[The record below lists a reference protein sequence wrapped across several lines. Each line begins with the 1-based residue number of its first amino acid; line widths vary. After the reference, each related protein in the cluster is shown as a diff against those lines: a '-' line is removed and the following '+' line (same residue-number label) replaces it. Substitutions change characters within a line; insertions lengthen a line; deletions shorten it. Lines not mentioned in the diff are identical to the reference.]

1 MPETVQFIGKTG
13 KFKSKFTPDKG
24 KKFQLIWGD
33 PIRTDNATGVV
44 HARGRKGSQEPAH
57 LVANGVLEI
66 YVIDVGQG
74 DGVLMRTPDDKWHLI
89 DAGTKNA
96 KQQLKKGAPNFLR
109 WKFLQDL
116 GREKIELESLILTH
130 PDLDHFGGMIDLFSK
145 KLIGVGSQSERIF
158 ELEVENF
165 YHCGMGRF
173 ASGAP
178 LGQMEAGTVDPFPMG
193 DHGIDQ
199 DGEFITELLTGK
211 TSFRTPSRPFTDDFK
226 ELARGVGSIPK
237 TVRRLDTS
245 TPFLPGYAPA
255 DNKGCTIRVL
265 GPVVETTTAGK
276 EGLRKL
282 GGDSITRNGHSI
294 VLRVDCGNARIL
306 LTGDLNTKSQ
316 KLLLS
321 YIPETE
327 FSVDVVKGCHHG
339 ADDIEI
345 GFVKAMAARATVISS
360 GDNENFAHPRPRVLG
375 ASARYGREG
384 VDEKGKSLPP
394 LLYSTELARSVSLT
408 YPKTKTFKLNDQDP
422 DTPARVN
429 VADLEWNPP
438 GPIPEKGL
446 DVTPLG
452 IDLVYGLVNVRTDGQ
467 DIMLATLEESGNDFD
482 VRVMQAGVTGAG

>member
-1 MPETVQFIGKTG
+1 MAETVQFVGKAG

-33 PIRTDNATGVV
+33 AVRIDDSGVV
-44 HARGRKGSQEPAH
+44 RARSRKGSQAPAH
-57 LVANGVLEI
+57 LVPTGLLEI

-89 DAGTKNA
+89 DAGTRNEN
-96 KQQLKKGAPNFLR
+96 QQLKKGAPNFLR
-109 WKFLQDL
+109 WKFLNDL
-116 GREKIELESLILTH
+116 GRDRIELESLILTH

-145 KLIGVGSQSERIF
+145 KLIGVGSQQERTF

-173 ASGAP
+173 AAAP
-178 LGQMEAGTVDPFPMG
+178 VLGKMEAGTVAPFPMG
-193 DHGIDQ
+193 NHGIKRE
-199 DGEFITELLTGK
+199 GEFITELLTGK
-211 TSFRTPSRPFTDDFK
+211 TSFKSPARAFTDDFK
-226 ELARGVGSIPK
+226 DLAKGVGSIPK
-237 TVRRLDTS
+237 TVKRLDTS

-255 DNKGCTIRVL
+255 DNKGCTIQVL
-265 GPVVETTTAGK
+265 GPVVETTTTGK
-276 EGLRKL
+276 KGLRKL

-321 YIPETE
+321 YIPESE
-327 FSVDVVKGCHHG
+327 FAVDVAKGCHHG
-339 ADDIEI
+339 ADDIDL
-345 GFVKAMAARATVISS
+345 GFVKAMAVRATVVSS

-384 VDEKGKSLPP
+384 VDENGKTSPP

-408 YPKTKTFKLNDQDP
+408 YPKTKTFKLNDQNP
-422 DTPARVN
+422 ATPARVN
-429 VADLEWNPP
+429 TADIEWNPP

-446 DVTPLG
+446 DVTPLA
-452 IDLVYGLVNVRTDGQ
+452 IDLVYGLVNVRTDGSE
-467 DIMLATLEESGNDFD
+467 ILLATLEESGSDFD
-482 VRVMQAGVTGAG
+482 VRVMQAGVTGAP